1 MSTDTPGQETLS
13 RVRPALHDATQELLG
28 ATIQVTDDDWAG
40 PSALPGWSRA
50 ELAAHIARHADAV
63 RGVVEGALR
72 GEEVPLYPSSDA
84 REAGIRA
91 GAGRGGLA
99 IQEDLDAAC
108 GRLEQVFDEVS
119 DWAMPVLFRDSRVPV
134 ATLVL
139 GRLSEVVIHHIDLA
153 IGTGFDDLDPAVA
166 AIVLGW
172 AVDRIGHKPAT
183 PALRLVTPEG
193 REWLTRAARETDPDV
208 TTVTGTPQRLLGWL
222 SGRTG
227 ADTVSGADDVV
238 VPSW

>member
-1 MSTDTPGQETLS
+1 MSTDTPGRATLS
-13 RVRPALHDATQELLG
+13 QVRPALHDATQELLG
-28 ATIQVTDDDWAG
+28 ATIQVTDDDWAA

-72 GEEVPLYPSSDA
+72 GEDVALYPSPDA
-84 REAGIRA
+84 RDAGIRA

-119 DWAMPVLFRDSRVPV
+119 DWTMPVLFRDSRVPV
-134 ATLVL
+134 AALVV
-139 GRLSEVVIHHIDLA
+139 GRLAEVVIHHIDLA
-153 IGTGFDDLDPAVA
+153 IGTGFDDLDPVIS

-172 AVDRIGHKPAT
+172 AVDRIGHKPGT
-183 PALRLVTPEG
+183 PALRLLTPDG
-193 REWLTRAARETDPDV
+193 REWLTPAADGTDGV

-222 SGRTG
+222 SGRAG
-227 ADTVSGADDVV
+227 ADAVSGADDVV